1 MAQMEHSWR
10 AHDYKAAG
18 SASPNGPLPM
28 FKAYLHLPATMLQ
41 PPSGAP
47 LNAFS
52 IRYTNFFDPL
62 PVPPIGEHYNSPDYR
77 TQERVLRCW
86 FRYSKLAPFGTLI
99 WPHLE
104 GRSKSHSRKVPGM
117 EVPAWIGG
125 PKWNCL
131 KISEGSTNL
140 EEGRFVT

>member
-1 MAQMEHSWR
+1 MSSGDQRTNLRIFGPATESGTGNKFRGKVVRRRPNDQTVRDQMAQMEHSWR

-77 TQERVLRCW
+77 TQERVLRCM
-86 FRYSKLAPFGTLI
+86 
-99 WPHLE
+99 H
-104 GRSKSHSRKVPGM
+104 
-117 EVPAWIGG
+117 
-125 PKWNCL
+125 
-131 KISEGSTNL
+131 
-140 EEGRFVT
+140 